1 MTPVLTDLGAQAPAI
16 NRWIISLG
24 PFAKA
29 STPALTTLGQAVV
42 PGRKALIA
50 ATPIAQDLKTFG
62 SQLVPLSSN
71 LSALLTSLKNTGG
84 IERLMDFL
92 FYSTA
97 AVNGYDSYGHYLRA
111 QLIVNTC
118 TTYRVQND
126 PSCTANFVKGSSARA
141 ASSRDDSIRSPALVR
156 EDRVLSGESVEQ
168 VLAGMSGQDATT
180 AARRAP
186 NGQVAM
192 PSTMVPSTNTTSQQA
207 PRQDP
212 SGALLDYLL
221 GDGN

>member
-1 MTPVLTDLGAQAPAI
+1 
-16 NRWIISLG
+16 
-24 PFAKA
+24 
-29 STPALTTLGQAVV
+29 
-42 PGRKALIA
+42 
-50 ATPIAQDLKTFG
+50 
-62 SQLVPLSSN
+62 VPLSSN

-126 PSCTANFVKGSSARA
+126 PSCTANFVKGSSARV

-156 EDRVLSGESVEQ
+156 EDRVMSGESVEQ
-168 VLAGMSGQDATT
+168 VLAGMGGQDATT
-180 AARRAP
+180 ATRRAP

-192 PSTMVPSTNTTSQQA
+192 PSTMLPSTQTPSQQA
-207 PRQDP
+207 PREDP